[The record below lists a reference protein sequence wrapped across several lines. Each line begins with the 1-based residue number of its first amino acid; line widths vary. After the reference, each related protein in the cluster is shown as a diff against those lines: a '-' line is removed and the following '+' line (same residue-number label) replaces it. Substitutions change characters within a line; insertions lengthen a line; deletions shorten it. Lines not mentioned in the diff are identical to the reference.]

1 MNIELTQIV
10 LSIDGKLNLVR
21 VPKDRHSLALA
32 LLQSLFDDGRI
43 LVTPLPAE
51 YQLIPLVSAQEKAP
65 N

>member
-21 VPKDRHSLALA
+21 VPKDRHPLALA

-51 YQLIPLVSAQEKAP
+51 YQLIPLVSTQEKAP